1 MSSCESAVPP
11 LPLMTAC
18 VPVFLSLQ
26 MQPCEALMPEAA
38 TAILWHQ
45 RDVPNTPRITECKD
59 VECVFDGI
67 IEPLHLTPAFLNG
80 KCTSQDF
87 PSGAV
92 AILTPGAKQ

>member
-1 MSSCESAVPP
+1 
-11 LPLMTAC
+11 
-18 VPVFLSLQ
+18 
-26 MQPCEALMPEAA
+26 MPEAA

-45 RDVPNTPRITECKD
+45 RDVPNTPRITECIK

-92 AILTPGAKQ
+92 ASTLHSQCRGTAFNLGSGN